1 MIKSK
6 RMRWIEHVAHM
17 VGRRNVCR
25 ILLDNLKR
33 KIMWVMESMLPKP
46 CLGVEG
52 QFHLAVD
59 RDQ

>member
-1 MIKSK
+1 MIKVK
-6 RMRWIEHVAHM
+6 RMRWVEHVAHK

-33 KIMWVMESMLPKP
+33 KLMLVMECMLPKP
-46 CLGVEG
+46 CLGFEG
-52 QFHLAVD
+52 QIHLAVD